1 MRPRICQFCGGDIPH
16 NVNKCVHCGRYF
28 DGTVVNDTLP
38 SDATHLICIV
48 DRSGSM
54 NKIKD
59 SAIEG
64 FNTFLKEQQALPG
77 TSYLTLVLFDD
88 QYEVPIKN
96 MDIQDVVPLTDRTF
110 VPRGW
115 TALYDAIGKAINT
128 YKDATENTLCIILT
142 DGEENSSKEYTNG
155 QINDLINERRDAG
168 WEFMY
173 LAANQDAFQVA
184 SGMGIAFAANFAPTS
199 KGVHAAY
206 NTSTRVAT
214 QYRATGSVDASVLSG
229 SDPDL

>member
-1 MRPRICQFCGGDIPH
+1 MRPRVCQFCGGDIPH
-16 NVNKCVHCGRYF
+16 NINKCIHCGRYF
-28 DGTVVNDTLP
+28 DGTIVADALP

-54 NKIKD
+54 DKIKD

-64 FNTFLKEQQALPG
+64 FNTFLKEQQALPD

-96 MDIQDVVPLTDRTF
+96 MNIQDVVPLTNSTF

-168 WEFMY
+168 WEFVF

-184 SGMGIAFAANFAPTS
+184 DGMGIALAANFAATS
-199 KGVHAAY
+199 KGVKRAFAT
-206 NTSTRVAT
+206 TSSVVKS
-214 QYRATGSVDASVLSG
+214 YRTTGSVDL
-229 SDPDL
+229 PDL